1 MRLFFAEFKFK
12 DESTPIGRMITCESE
27 EKARQMIL
35 DRKKSIDLNE
45 LNIMEI
51 KVIED
56 VFGDIF
62 YNQ

>member
-1 MRLFFAEFKFK
+1 MKLFFVEFKFR
-12 DESTPIGRMITCESE
+12 DESVPNGRMITCESE
-27 EKARQMIL
+27 EKAKQMVL
-35 DRKKSIDLNE
+35 DCEKSIDLNE

-56 VFGDIF
+56 VFGDVV